1 MLGFH
6 LYLSR
11 SAIEHHLDSNIEL
24 EMALRAKGQRV
35 EAKVIRNIL
44 PEGIDCVFVRQP
56 EQLGWVTPYC
66 TLSEWLGKNRLQF
79 CWRMIS

>member
-1 MLGFH
+1 
-6 LYLSR
+6 
-11 SAIEHHLDSNIEL
+11 
-24 EMALRAKGQRV
+24 MALRAKGQRV

-66 TLSEWLGKNRLQF
+66 TLSEWLARTVYSFVGG
-79 CWRMIS
+79 